1 MLLNQANALSSDS
14 FIRGIENGLRQA
26 VAEGLGRL
34 YSLSIADLTAG
45 SRASGLLHGRAPV
58 AQLDSASVFGTEG
71 CRFESYRAY
80 FSVAFSRRCCGEL
93 RIPTRERIR
102 SPAQL
107 GIDHEPSHTRCD
119 RLESPLVATNR
130 SGTHHGLRGDWTG

>member
-45 SRASGLLHGRAPV
+45 SRVSGRLHGRAPV

-71 CRFESYRAY
+71 CRFESYRAC
-80 FSVAFSRRCCGEL
+80 FAGHQQTPTALGVRRGMICQAEYQFLSISGM
-93 RIPTRERIR
+93 
-102 SPAQL
+102 
-107 GIDHEPSHTRCD
+107 
-119 RLESPLVATNR
+119 LEIKA
-130 SGTHHGLRGDWTG
+130 

>member
-1 MLLNQANALSSDS
+1 MLLNQANALSSGS

-71 CRFESYRAY
+71 CRFESYRACS
-80 FSVAFSRRCCGEL
+80 FFMNEK
-93 RIPTRERIR
+93 PTWWAWENHF
-102 SPAQL
+102 PGPFKAA
-107 GIDHEPSHTRCD
+107 C
-119 RLESPLVATNR
+119 
-130 SGTHHGLRGDWTG
+130 

>member
-1 MLLNQANALSSDS
+1 MLLNQAIALSKDC

-34 YSLSIADLTAG
+34 YSKSIASMSAE

-71 CRFESYRAY
+71 CRFESYRACFAEY
-80 FSVAFSRRCCGEL
+80 RQTFTASGMRCRMICQAVYQFL
-93 RIPTRERIR
+93 NI
-102 SPAQL
+102 L
-107 GIDHEPSHTRCD
+107 GTPEIE
-119 RLESPLVATNR
+119 A
-130 SGTHHGLRGDWTG
+130 